1 MLIHKN
7 LISENTFG
15 TLFEIE
21 RDVKIIR
28 KQIIQTFGKG
38 GDKTMETKLTKK
50 SVRFLSNI
58 DSVLEQISTIST
70 GEETTMDNVILRDLI
85 WIENSAPSG
94 DSDQEGRPSTGDGF
108 VVDNPTTFAHCL
120 N

>member
-1 MLIHKN
+1 M
-7 LISENTFG
+7 
-15 TLFEIE
+15 
-21 RDVKIIR
+21 RIIR

-50 SVRFLSNI
+50 RVRFLSNI
-58 DSVLEQISTIST
+58 ESVLEQISTIST

-108 VVDNPTTFAHCL
+108 VVDNPMTFAQCL